1 MRRKVLALIAGAAC
15 ALAGLAGPSFVASGS
30 AAAVPAPPSAAPV
43 GALDHLSVRF
53 DPEVRVVSGWA
64 AAPDAPGQP
73 TVVRVYVGAQFVGQ
87 TSTGDARPDVA
98 LAHPSFGGATGWHTT
113 VDFGV
118 VNPIGTD
125 ATMCAYGINPGS
137 GPNSLLGCRP
147 LFGSTASPYNPVGT
161 IDAIL
166 TTPGSMD
173 VRGWAGDPD
182 GDRTTQIRVRI
193 DGTTVLQRTA
203 ALPRPDVPAVVA
215 GVGPTTG
222 YRLVLPA
229 RPGRHTV
236 CIDAQN
242 TGLAGLQNASHC
254 TVAAVP
260 DASAPGAHDP
270 RGTFDTIRTTPSGG
284 HLTYS
289 AVGWAFDPDTGA
301 PVNVLF
307 RTFIDPFGI
316 PLSSALQGA
325 TLATGVSRPDVQ
337 AAVPAAGPNAG
348 FDGTIATTDQARLS
362 YSCAYAVNT
371 GPGADH
377 FLGCKTTPL

>member
-1 MRRKVLALIAGAAC
+1 MRRKVLACIAGVAS
-15 ALAGLAGPSFVASGS
+15 ALAGLAGSSFVAATS
-30 AAAVPAPPSAAPV
+30 AAAVPASPSAAPV
-43 GALDHLSVRF
+43 GALDNLSVRF

-73 TVVRVYVGAQFVGQ
+73 TVVRVYVGAQFLGQ
-87 TSTGDARPDVA
+87 TASGDARPDVA
-98 LAHPSFGGATGWHTT
+98 LAHPAFGGGTGWHTT
-113 VDFGV
+113 VDFST
-118 VNPIGTD
+118 VNPIGSGS
-125 ATMCAYGINPGS
+125 TMCAYGINPGS
-137 GPNSLLGCRP
+137 GPNSLLGCKP

-161 IDAIL
+161 IDVII
-166 TTPGSMD
+166 TSPGLMD

-242 TGLAGLQNASHC
+242 TGLAGLQNAAHSA
-254 TVAAVP
+254 VAAVP

-270 RGTFDTIRTTPSGG
+270 AAASTRSARHRPGTSRT
-284 HLTYS
+284 
-289 AVGWAFDPDTGA
+289 
-301 PVNVLF
+301 
-307 RTFIDPFGI
+307 R
-316 PLSSALQGA
+316 
-325 TLATGVSRPDVQ
+325 RP
-337 AAVPAAGPNAG
+337 AGPSIRIRAAPSAWCSG
-348 FDGTIATTDQARLS
+348 RSSTRSRSRCRARGRS
-362 YSCAYAVNT
+362 
-371 GPGADH
+371 
-377 FLGCKTTPL
+377 